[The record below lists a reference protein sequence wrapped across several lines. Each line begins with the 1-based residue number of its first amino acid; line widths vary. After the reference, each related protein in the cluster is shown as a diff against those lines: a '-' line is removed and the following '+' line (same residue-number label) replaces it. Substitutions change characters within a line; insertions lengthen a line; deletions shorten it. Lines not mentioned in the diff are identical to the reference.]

1 MKKILMR
8 SAMPFGEER
17 TVEEVLTR
25 NLVGNNTGNLLF
37 QNSIARIIYSEDI
50 EITTINTTREFTDEQ
65 VDYFNSEY
73 DMFVLPLANAF
84 RVSFV
89 KQLEILTSFIQRLKI
104 PCVVIGL
111 GIQRNLDATQWDY
124 VYDEPAKA
132 FVNAVLEKSS
142 TLGLRGEITAEYL
155 KHKGYTE
162 GKHFDV
168 IGCPSLYTYGDSL
181 PVPKAT
187 NLTPQSNVTV
197 NFKAMLPRQL
207 YTFIRE
213 QAEQFDNYTF
223 VSQVIQEMRTM
234 YIGRPYPESEL
245 NRGVPENYPIHFS
258 HELMMQD
265 RMIGVLDDY
274 TWFEYL
280 SHSDFNFGSRIHG
293 NIASILAGTPC
304 YIFAG
309 DQRVKE
315 LTEYHNIPHMEMTE
329 ITDKTNIFDLYE
341 KTDYS
346 CLLKGHKDRVT
357 HYLNFLDENRVPH
370 LDREIINQRGAT
382 RFDKMQASREH
393 IGLLHPFSSLAPDEQ
408 QIRLESYLGYL
419 DMYANGRVDQVRDT
433 FRAYRKETTEK
444 IKEYRKK
451 EKKLAKVE
459 KELAELKSCRFYK
472 MKVKYDAIKKKFR

>member
-1 MKKILMR
+1 MR

-17 TVEEVLTR
+17 TISEVITR

-37 QNSIARIIYSEDI
+37 QNSIARIILTEDT
-50 EITTINTTREFTDEQ
+50 EITTINTTKKFTDEQ
-65 VDYFNSEY
+65 IEYFNSEY
-73 DMFVLPLANAF
+73 EMFVLPLANAL
-84 RVSFV
+84 RNTFV
-89 KQLEILTSFIQRLKI
+89 KQLEILTDLINKLKI
-104 PCVVIGL
+104 PCVVIGM

-124 VYDEPAKA
+124 MYDEPAKA
-132 FVNAVLEKSS
+132 FINAVLEKSS
-142 TLGLRGEITAEYL
+142 MLGLRGEITAEYL
-155 KHKGYTE
+155 KHKGYIE
-162 GKHFDV
+162 GKHFSV

-181 PVPKAT
+181 PIPKAT

-197 NFKAMLPRQL
+197 NFKAMLPREL
-207 YTFIRE
+207 YTFIRA

-223 VSQVIQEMRTM
+223 VSQVIQEIRTM
-234 YIGRPYPESEL
+234 YIGRPYPESEIR
-245 NRGVPENYPIHFS
+245 RGVPEDYPIHFS

-265 RMIGVLDDY
+265 RMIGVLDDC
-274 TWFEYL
+274 TWIDYL

-329 ITDKTNIFDLYE
+329 ITDKTNVFDLYE

-346 CLLKGHKDRVT
+346 CLMKGHKDRVS
-357 HYLNFLDENRVPH
+357 HYLDFLDENKVVH
-370 LDREIINQRGAT
+370 LDREVINQKGSAP
-382 RFDKMQASREH
+382 FDKVQASRNH
-393 IGLLHPFSSLAPDEQ
+393 IGILHPFSSLEPDEQ
-408 QIRLESYLGYL
+408 QARLQEYLLYL
-419 DMYANGRVDQVRDT
+419 DMYMNGRITDVKDIYKEY
-433 FRAYRKETTEK
+433 RAKTTQQ
-444 IKEYRKK
+444 IKEYKKK

-472 MKVKYDAIKKKFR
+472 MKVKYDNIKKKFR

>member
-1 MKKILMR
+1 MR

-37 QNSIARIIYSEDI
+37 QNSIARIIYTDDI

-65 VDYFNSEY
+65 VEYFNSEY

-84 RVSFV
+84 RISFI

-124 VYDEPAKA
+124 AYDEPAKA
-132 FVNAVLEKSS
+132 FVNAVLEKSA

-155 KHKGYTE
+155 KRKGYIE
-162 GKHFDV
+162 GKHFTV
-168 IGCPSLYTYGDSL
+168 IGCPSLYTYGDNL
-181 PVPKAT
+181 PIPKVT
-187 NLTPQSNVTV
+187 NLTPQSKVTV
-197 NFKAMLPRQL
+197 NFKAILPREL

-213 QAEQFDNYTF
+213 QADQFDNFTF
-223 VSQVIQEMRTM
+223 VSQVMQEMRTM
-234 YIGRPYPESEL
+234 YIGKPYPKSEIE
-245 NRGVPENYPIHFS
+245 RGIPENYPIHFS

-274 TWFEYL
+274 TWIDYL

-329 ITDKTNIFDLYE
+329 ITDKTNVFDLYE

-346 CLLKGHKDRVT
+346 CLLKGHKDRVS

-370 LDREIINQRGAT
+370 LDRETINQRGAT
-382 RFDKMQASREH
+382 RFDKMQEGREH
-393 IGLLHPFSSLAPDEQ
+393 IGLLHPFSSLTPDEQ
-408 QIRLESYLGYL
+408 QIRLENYLGYL
-419 DMYANGRVDQVRDT
+419 DVYANGRVKQVRDDYN
-433 FRAYRKETTEK
+433 AYRKETTKE